1 MRMLHLCIA
10 LPIQSGKTQVLKEFV
25 KTIRE
30 LKFGQEIVR
39 NCGIMRLVVE
49 LGVPP
54 GTGAKAWD
62 VRLRGGQVIFHAD
75 EVPERV

>member
-1 MRMLHLCIA
+1 M
-10 LPIQSGKTQVLKEFV
+10 
-25 KTIRE
+25 
-30 LKFGQEIVR
+30 KFGQEIVR